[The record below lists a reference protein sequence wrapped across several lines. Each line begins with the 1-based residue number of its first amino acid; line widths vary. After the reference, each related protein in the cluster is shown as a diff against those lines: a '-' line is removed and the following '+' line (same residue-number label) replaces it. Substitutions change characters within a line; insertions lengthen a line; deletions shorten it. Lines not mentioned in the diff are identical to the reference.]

1 MLIKP
6 LKVPVICLE
15 TYLYMRIFVYKN
27 PLCFSCDTIEY
38 KSIYVVKNNQ
48 LLFLRIELLVKRKS
62 TI

>member
-1 MLIKP
+1 
-6 LKVPVICLE
+6 
-15 TYLYMRIFVYKN
+15 MRISVYKN